1 MCPGSVRINHRHKD
15 RMGETATRI
24 RIRDKGGVTISII
37 KTTKGMDGET
47 IRTMGHQPE
56 LMNHPLKRSWTLSKP

>member
-1 MCPGSVRINHRHKD
+1 
-15 RMGETATRI
+15 MGETATRI

-37 KTTKGMDGET
+37 KTIKGMDGGI

-56 LMNHPLKRSWTLSKP
+56 PMNHPLKRSWI